1 MDILNIRNY
10 FLENFLNK
18 HFRRIFLEDILEY
31 ILKDIFR
38 RIYF

>member
-18 HFRRIFLEDILEY
+18 HFRRIFLEDNF
-31 ILKDIFR
+31 KR
-38 RIYF
+38 YF